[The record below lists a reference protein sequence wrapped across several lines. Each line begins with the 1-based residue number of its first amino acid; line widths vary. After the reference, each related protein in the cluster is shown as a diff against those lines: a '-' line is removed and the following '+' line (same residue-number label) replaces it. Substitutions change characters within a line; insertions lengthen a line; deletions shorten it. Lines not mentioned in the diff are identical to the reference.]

1 MSATAVKGWGV
12 ASDAGRASGEGDG
25 GRAEEPDSL
34 PWACATRTEPE
45 EIVVVATREGLV
57 VLVELCSAASVPA
70 SMSAAGAAANP
81 FDGIA
86 ATALVELVVGVLDE
100 LLVELLVVVTVVTLL
115 TRVDTAAT
123 RGTAVHRRP
132 LRVVR
137 KAPDGSP
144 LDAIFQS

>member
-1 MSATAVKGWGV
+1 M
-12 ASDAGRASGEGDG
+12 
-25 GRAEEPDSL
+25 
-34 PWACATRTEPE
+34 
-45 EIVVVATREGLV
+45 VVVATREGLV

-81 FDGIA
+81 FDGVT
-86 ATALVELVVGVLDE
+86 ATAVVELVVGALVE

-132 LRVVR
+132 LSVVR

-144 LDAIFQS
+144 LDAIFRSQCLFDIPDARSQPPRTKKMGMNGIKIHNKNGFSRSEEGH

>member
-1 MSATAVKGWGV
+1 MSATAVKGWEV
-12 ASDAGRASGEGDG
+12 ASDAGRASGEGDD

-81 FDGIA
+81 FDGVT
-86 ATALVELVVGVLDE
+86 ATALVKLLVEVLLELVVE
-100 LLVELLVVVTVVTLL
+100 MLVVVTAVTLL

-132 LRVVR
+132 FKVVR
-137 KAPDGSP
+137 KAPGGSP
-144 LDAIFQS
+144 LDAIVQS

>member
-1 MSATAVKGWGV
+1 MSATAAKGWEV
-12 ASDAGRASGEGDG
+12 ASDVGRASGEGDD
-25 GRAEEPDSL
+25 GRAKEPDSL
-34 PWACATRTEPE
+34 PWACAIRTEPE
-45 EIVVVATREGLV
+45 EMVVVVTKKGLI
-57 VLVELCSAASVPA
+57 VLVELCSATSVPA

-81 FDGIA
+81 FDGTTAIA
-86 ATALVELVVGVLDE
+86 VVE
-100 LLVELLVVVTVVTLL
+100 LLVELLVKLLVVVTAATLL

-144 LDAIFQS
+144 LDAIFQF